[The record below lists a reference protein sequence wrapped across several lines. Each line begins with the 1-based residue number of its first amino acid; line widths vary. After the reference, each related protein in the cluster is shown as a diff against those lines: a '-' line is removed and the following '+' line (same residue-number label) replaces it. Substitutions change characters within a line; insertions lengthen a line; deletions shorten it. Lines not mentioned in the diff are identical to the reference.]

1 MSMPTVNIFFTSDEQ
16 AEQCGQISAELKS
29 YLAKELSCKDIN
41 LTPQEI
47 SIRLIKA
54 VDNGMIAPVEVEV
67 AVHAFDE
74 RVGKQDEIANNIRRF
89 LLSKVTLKDLRVWVL
104 LVQLGHSW

>member
-1 MSMPTVNIFFTSDEQ
+1 MPTVNIFFTSEGQ
-16 AEQCGQISAELKS
+16 AKQCRQIGAELRS

-41 LTPQEI
+41 LTPEEV

-54 VDNGMIAPVEVEV
+54 IDIGMIAPIEVEV

-74 RVGKQDEIANNIRRF
+74 RVEKQDEIANNIRKF
-89 LLSKVTLKDLRVWVL
+89 LLSKIDVEDLRVWVL
-104 LVQLGHSW
+104 LVQFGHSW